1 MADDIAVPT
10 QSAPQVSQTQPT
22 SFGAAVAPVA
32 QSAAQA
38 PIVGTSPQWVATS
51 QPMAAPAPAVQAQ
64 MGVQTPQYSPT
75 PSSYQTPQATPQQD
89 NPYKEAFNKV
99 VGLLSSP
106 VQFPFQGQQS
116 TQTPAVGQGNYGSQQ
131 TTPFNNA
138 VAPTSTP
145 GINSNQGFSNGSSQ
159 TSLQSQQQAP
169 GISEAS
175 LQIVDHFGPDAPAI
189 LNDYSCKLEDSLAKT
204 TGQLQKGVGLLKQLN
219 TEHKA
224 YKQIL
229 TNPNILANYTTKF
242 FGPQGPY
249 PVAKAQAAQAA
260 RTAPGPTVGQRP
272 ATQAPGTQAPTA
284 QQVAAARQQQQQQ
297 IAAQA
302 SAAGQRPAPQ
312 RPQMPAP
319 PSPQAKGTPT
329 DFWNSF
335 GSASDRD
342 PQNAWKYL
350 NAAQQNPEIFRQKLL
365 VME

>member
-1 MADDIAVPT
+1 
-10 QSAPQVSQTQPT
+10 
-22 SFGAAVAPVA
+22 
-32 QSAAQA
+32 
-38 PIVGTSPQWVATS
+38 
-51 QPMAAPAPAVQAQ
+51 
-64 MGVQTPQYSPT
+64 
-75 PSSYQTPQATPQQD
+75 
-89 NPYKEAFNKV
+89 
-99 VGLLSSP
+99 
-106 VQFPFQGQQS
+106 
-116 TQTPAVGQGNYGSQQ
+116 
-131 TTPFNNA
+131 
-138 VAPTSTP
+138 
-145 GINSNQGFSNGSSQ
+145 
-159 TSLQSQQQAP
+159 
-169 GISEAS
+169 
-175 LQIVDHFGPDAPAI
+175 
-189 LNDYSCKLEDSLAKT
+189 
-204 TGQLQKGVGLLKQLN
+204 LN

-260 RTAPGPTVGQRP
+260 RTAPGGTVGQRP